1 MRHLKCK
8 YIISYTALKALKRRV
23 YPSFLPSFW
32 KGKLIVCSV
41 IYVVG
46 ENTVIIVLIHYYLIF
61 KDNIHLTNHSTL
73 RLRYIGKHHPVFCTY
88 FVLYFVYQV
97 PKVDWCSRL
106 NKPRRVIWLY
116 LIVVNGVH
124 NTPKL
129 SFLITR
135 KTTNNLWIS
144 SHTFPLCYVSNNRV

>member
-41 IYVVG
+41 IYVIG
-46 ENTVIIVLIHYYLIF
+46 ENTVIIVLIHYYFIF

-106 NKPRRVIWLY
+106 NKPRR
-116 LIVVNGVH
+116 G
-124 NTPKL
+124 
-129 SFLITR
+129 
-135 KTTNNLWIS
+135 TTCSQIS
-144 SHTFPLCYVSNNRV
+144 SLFLQVFV

>member
-41 IYVVG
+41 IYVIG

-106 NKPRRVIWLY
+106 NKPRRVILFI
-116 LIVVNGVH
+116 IV
-124 NTPKL
+124 
-129 SFLITR
+129 R
-135 KTTNNLWIS
+135 IS
-144 SHTFPLCYVSNNRV
+144 V

>member
-41 IYVVG
+41 IYVIG
-46 ENTVIIVLIHYYLIF
+46 ENTVIIVLIHYYFIF

-97 PKVDWCSRL
+97 PKVDWSSGR
-106 NKPRRVIWLY
+106 NKPRRAGRMNSKKKILQISCISALVAKIFLY
-116 LIVVNGVH
+116 NIPQFAHLI
-124 NTPKL
+124 L
-129 SFLITR
+129 
-135 KTTNNLWIS
+135 
-144 SHTFPLCYVSNNRV
+144 

>member
-106 NKPRRVIWLY
+106 NKPRRGLLFWALGWWRGK
-116 LIVVNGVH
+116 NGLAH
-124 NTPKL
+124 
-129 SFLITR
+129 
-135 KTTNNLWIS
+135 
-144 SHTFPLCYVSNNRV
+144 

>member
-41 IYVVG
+41 IYVIG
-46 ENTVIIVLIHYYLIF
+46 ENTVIIVLIHYYFIF

-88 FVLYFVYQV
+88 FVLYFVQQV

-106 NKPRRVIWLY
+106 NKPRRVSDGYNPWIFCNPSS
-116 LIVVNGVH
+116 VVNFFGKMEKRRCRRH
-124 NTPKL
+124 L
-129 SFLITR
+129 
-135 KTTNNLWIS
+135 
-144 SHTFPLCYVSNNRV
+144 

>member
-41 IYVVG
+41 IYVIG
-46 ENTVIIVLIHYYLIF
+46 ENTVIIVLIHYYFIF
-61 KDNIHLTNHSTL
+61 KDNIHLTNHGTL

-106 NKPRRVIWLY
+106 NKPRRGSGSLLFFFQKNNTKILY
-116 LIVVNGVH
+116 YL
-124 NTPKL
+124 
-129 SFLITR
+129 
-135 KTTNNLWIS
+135 
-144 SHTFPLCYVSNNRV
+144 